1 MKIEKEC
8 KECILAQ
15 TVRMGEILNLD
26 LAQKE
31 AINTLTKKHTDG
43 LDYTLTP
50 PQNAYKLYEE
60 IALLLN
66 KEDIYK
72 EIKTASTKRAEEL
85 LPECEAILQNASDI
99 LLSSAKIAVA
109 GNVIDLASRVQYD
122 LKEEI
127 KNITNLKFE
136 IDDFS
141 ALKNALANAHEI
153 VYICDNAGEEVFD
166 KIFIKTLKKLYPL
179 IHIYYFTR
187 GKPIINDI
195 TYEDAINSGLN
206 EYAEVVDSG
215 VPTPGFVYSMA
226 SHKAQEKFKRADV
239 IIAKGMGNF
248 ECMSE
253 QSRANTFYLFKV
265 KCEPVG
271 RFAQAKL
278 GSIVCKSSYL
288 SKKF

>member
-1 MKIEKEC
+1 MKIQNEC

-15 TVRMGEILNLD
+15 AVRVGEVLNLD
-26 LAQKE
+26 LTQKE
-31 AINTLTKKHTDG
+31 AVTALAKKHIENFDI
-43 LDYTLTP
+43 TLTP

-60 IALLLN
+60 IALLLDTD
-66 KEDIYK
+66 DIYK

-85 LPECEAILQNASDI
+85 LPKCEELLQNAADT
-99 LLSSAKIAVA
+99 LLTAAKIAVA

-127 KNITNLKFE
+127 KNIANLKFE

-141 ALKNALANAHEI
+141 ALKNALANAREI
-153 VYICDNAGEEVFD
+153 VYISDNAGEEVFD
-166 KIFIKTLKKLYPL
+166 KLFIRTLKRFYPL
-179 IHIYYFTR
+179 SRIYYFTR
-187 GKPIINDI
+187 GKPVINDI

-206 EYAEVVDSG
+206 EYAEVVDSS

-226 SHKAQEKFKRADV
+226 SCKAQEKFKRADV
-239 IIAKGMGNF
+239 VIAKGMGNF

-253 QSRANTFYLFKV
+253 NERANIFYLFKV

-271 RFAQAKL
+271 KFAQAKL
-278 GSIVCKSSYL
+278 GSIVCKRSL
-288 SKKF
+288 